1 MIPNMICTYS
11 IPKSL
16 KFLQGWTPVVCYMKQ
31 GSYEQTKEFSSQHL
45 QLKKSNF
52 WDKTRT
58 EFSKGLDF
66 DTILWPN
73 FMIMISQLF
82 VNRLFFKNIIFIN
95 SQITRIHLLEYE
107 YISGLFSHIYLM
119 ILSLLCYENYSCRSH
134 HLM

>member
-66 DTILWPN
+66 DTIL
-73 FMIMISQLF
+73 
-82 VNRLFFKNIIFIN
+82 
-95 SQITRIHLLEYE
+95 
-107 YISGLFSHIYLM
+107 
-119 ILSLLCYENYSCRSH
+119 
-134 HLM
+134 